1 MTGEKNRDYDE
12 ITSFLGE
19 FGPFQIAAFVLL
31 SASAIPNGYMG
42 MCMVF
47 VADVPAHRC
56 KLSINS
62 TDNGTELEVPFHEQ
76 ITRVGPDMC
85 SRYKLIGNSTETARL
100 GNDTEGCLDGWVFS
114 TGEYTA
120 SIVDEWDLVCDN
132 AWKVPLSTSTFF
144 IGVLIGSYTS
154 GQLSDRFG
162 RKPVFFWSLA
172 LQTVFALIQATSV
185 SWVMFCIFNCL
196 RGIGQISNFITSLVL
211 GCEILSQSTRVS
223 FTLLGHSI
231 CFGIGYAFLSLVAYF
246 IRGWR
251 MLLVAAAI
259 PGFLYIPVWWVIPES
274 PRWLLQRGRVE
285 EAELVIRNAAKR
297 NGVPAPEVIFRADE
311 CLELMQNEGGE
322 ERQAQTYTFVD
333 LIRTTNMRNITFIL
347 LVLWAVTV
355 MVFYGLSLN
364 TGNMHG
370 NAYLNSFIS
379 AVTEIVAYIA
389 TWLLINRAP
398 RPTILFSTLLFCGIM
413 LLIIKL
419 VPEDMHAMSQVLALL
434 GKLGVSGAYAFLY
447 LFSTEL
453 LPTVVRNMG
462 LGVSSTAGRI
472 GSIISPYVVYI
483 GVYSKILPYIVFGTL
498 SILAAVVSILLPD
511 TRNCKLPDHI
521 SQVKPIRSCCSPK
534 EASTAPSRTS
544 PDCKEMSNFPD
555 KLSKTV

>member
-154 GQLSDRFG
+154 GQLSDR
-162 RKPVFFWSLA
+162 
-172 LQTVFALIQATSV
+172 
-185 SWVMFCIFNCL
+185 
-196 RGIGQISNFITSLVL
+196 
-211 GCEILSQSTRVS
+211 
-223 FTLLGHSI
+223 
-231 CFGIGYAFLSLVAYF
+231 
-246 IRGWR
+246 
-251 MLLVAAAI
+251 
-259 PGFLYIPVWWVIPES
+259 VIPES